1 MNVVPERSLPDVSRL
16 RLLREVSRHG
26 SLAAAARFMGI
37 TSSAVSQQI
46 GILER
51 ETGVPLLDRGH
62 RGVALTGAG
71 ETLVEHAQAVLQL
84 LEETRTA
91 MDQLSNELAGRVRIG
106 SITSAASSIVLPAAE
121 RLKLSSPNI
130 QLTVT
135 ALEPEASVDRVIDGT
150 LDLAVIDIYD
160 HVPIPFPDY
169 LQVKEVLSEPLVLVT
184 GMHFEA
190 KPGLR
195 LTDLS
200 GESWVM
206 PPPDAACGAAVRHA
220 CKAEG
225 FEPNVHWETDDLLLL
240 VESISKGQG
249 ISLLPR
255 LAVATE
261 AASVSLHALSGTE
274 LKRRILTVSRT
285 ASANRPIVRA
295 VLDELRRPPGS
306 NETP

>member
-1 MNVVPERSLPDVSRL
+1 MTVVPERSLPDVSRL

-26 SLAAAARFMGI
+26 SIAAAARFMGI

-121 RLKLSSPNI
+121 RLRRDSPNI
-130 QLTVT
+130 QLAVT
-135 ALEPEASVDRVIDGT
+135 SLEPADSIDRVINGT

-169 LQVKEVLSEPLVLVT
+169 LQVEEILSEPLVLVT
-184 GMHFEA
+184 SPDFEA
-190 KPGLR
+190 PPGLS
-195 LTDLS
+195 LADLS
-200 GESWVM
+200 SEPWVM
-206 PPPDAACGAAVRHA
+206 PPSGAACGAAVRHA

-225 FEPNVHWETDDLLLL
+225 FEPTVHWETDDLLLL
-240 VESISKGQG
+240 VESISQGQG
-249 ISLLPR
+249 IALLPR
-255 LAVATE
+255 LAVAAE
-261 AASVSLHALSGTE
+261 AAPVSIHVLSGAK
-274 LKRRILTVSRT
+274 LNRRVLTVCRSG
-285 ASANRPIVRA
+285 SANRPIVRA
-295 VLDELRRPPGS
+295 VLDQLQHSAPAV
-306 NETP
+306 TA